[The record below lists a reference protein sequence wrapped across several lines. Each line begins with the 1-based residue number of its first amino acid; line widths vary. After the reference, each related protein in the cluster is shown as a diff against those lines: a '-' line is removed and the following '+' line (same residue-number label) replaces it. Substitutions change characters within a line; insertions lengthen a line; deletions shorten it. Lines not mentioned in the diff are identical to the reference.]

1 MNKNAILSLS
11 SELCIHRREYLDHAE
26 EGGEGLLLGA
36 DLDGRAGLGLA
47 KLVAA
52 CLVVRD
58 IGV

>member
-11 SELCIHRREYLDHAE
+11 SELCVHRKEYLDHAE

-47 KLVAA
+47 K
-52 CLVVRD
+52 
-58 IGV
+58 